1 MNQINEVKGQIQDS
15 AESKH
20 AVKRNKEG
28 QGSGKKEEQ
37 IQPNS
42 GEFIKPQG
50 ILKTV
55 QDDGDLVMRASPS
68 KAIRVSRVSNHI
80 RNELVNKSNEMSFQS
95 QQHQYNLR
103 SDLDSGKVL
112 QKRGSSAMKT
122 SPSKVKFKNLRDGEG
137 VNRDL

>member
-28 QGSGKKEEQ
+28 QDSCKKEEQ

-68 KAIRVSRVSNHI
+68 KAIRVSRGSNQI